1 MYSSGLLSSV
11 VIHVHVM
18 LTAAAAEVLSLVL
31 VCFFQAFMY
40 SAKKLG
46 ARLKRVKR
54 LCCGEKKHAQ
64 SEKEENERERLRMC
78 SEYQQQKQI
87 ALSIA
92 AAETET
98 GTSGTLNSAG

>member
-1 MYSSGLLSSV
+1 
-11 VIHVHVM
+11 M
-18 LTAAAAEVLSLVL
+18 LTAAAAAAVAEVLSL
-31 VCFFQAFMY
+31 FQAFMY

-92 AAETET
+92 AAET
-98 GTSGTLNSAG
+98 LPALLAP